1 MEDGGGRGGAGMRL
15 EISISYFRNQPNTL
29 SFQGQF
35 GCAAEPRIVL
45 DRVNKP
51 GTVWREEYRLCSQ
64 ATGWRVTS
72 SVFFTIIRGS

>member
-1 MEDGGGRGGAGMRL
+1 MRL

-35 GCAAEPRIVL
+35 GCAAEPRIGL
-45 DRVNKP
+45 DRVSKR
-51 GTVWREEYRLCSQ
+51 GTVWGEEYKLCSQ

-72 SVFFTIIRGS
+72 SGFFTVI